1 MADREEIE
9 MDAAPSDLQEMIR
22 ALKES
27 ESQPGERSV
36 LVVDDEPTVRR
47 MVSRSMKNL
56 DKGLKVHEA
65 ENGQEALDLL
75 ESIRT
80 KSGVDPVLIVTDLQ
94 MPVMD
99 GWAFIDELWKQC
111 KKQGRDF
118 GIPVIVLSASSGVK
132 GMIFGKSVHGGK
144 CKYKPIV
151 TIAKEE
157 CIKPVKYDTQGEKGL
172 VAWMKFFLRNREE
185 EKMKP

>member
-56 DKGLKVHEA
+56 D
-65 ENGQEALDLL
+65 
-75 ESIRT
+75 
-80 KSGVDPVLIVTDLQ
+80 
-94 MPVMD
+94 
-99 GWAFIDELWKQC
+99 
-111 KKQGRDF
+111 
-118 GIPVIVLSASSGVK
+118 
-132 GMIFGKSVHGGK
+132 
-144 CKYKPIV
+144 
-151 TIAKEE
+151 
-157 CIKPVKYDTQGEKGL
+157 
-172 VAWMKFFLRNREE
+172 
-185 EKMKP
+185 

>member
-9 MDAAPSDLQEMIR
+9 LEPAASELQEIIR
-22 ALKES
+22 SLKAS
-27 ESQPGERSV
+27 EIQPGERSV
-36 LVVDDEPTVRR
+36 LVVDDEPSVRR
-47 MVSRSMKNL
+47 MVGRSMKSL
-56 DKGLKVHEA
+56 DKELKVHEA
-65 ENGQEALDLL
+65 ENGQEALERL

-80 KSGVDPVLIVTDLQ
+80 QSGVDPILIVTDLQ

-111 KKQGRDF
+111 KEQGRDF

-132 GMIFGKSVHGGK
+132 GRIFGKSVHGDK
-144 CKYKPIV
+144 CKYRPLV
-151 TIAKEE
+151 AIAKEE

-172 VAWMKFFLRNREE
+172 VAWIKFFLRNREAE
-185 EKMKP
+185 RMEP